1 MEIDRYCNSCLG
13 YYSYDIDET
22 DRYESVV
29 GVDQKIL
36 KKPEDKGLSML
47 TPLFGF
53 ISIMSDRE
61 VRYRPLLMFIWKREF
76 STQN

>member
-22 DRYESVV
+22 DHYENVV

-36 KKPEDKGLSML
+36 KKPEVKGLPML
-47 TPLFGF
+47 F
-53 ISIMSDRE
+53 S
-61 VRYRPLLMFIWKREF
+61 LLMLIWKREF
-76 STQN
+76 STLNQ

>member
-22 DRYESVV
+22 DTY

-36 KKPEDKGLSML
+36 KKPEVEGIPML
-47 TPLFGF
+47 F
-53 ISIMSDRE
+53 S
-61 VRYRPLLMFIWKREF
+61 LLMLIWKREF
-76 STQN
+76 STLN

>member
-22 DRYESVV
+22 DRYEKCV

-36 KKPEDKGLSML
+36 KIKVSQ
-47 TPLFGF
+47 F
-53 ISIMSDRE
+53 
-61 VRYRPLLMFIWKREF
+61 
-76 STQN
+76 